1 MSAASPKKRMRQSSG
16 TEEEGVMEDVL
27 ALKETKGKK
36 MAFKKG
42 YKMLQK
48 QQELKRGLEEEDSKK
63 AAELL
68 SKRII

>member
-1 MSAASPKKRMRQSSG
+1 
-16 TEEEGVMEDVL
+16 MEDVL